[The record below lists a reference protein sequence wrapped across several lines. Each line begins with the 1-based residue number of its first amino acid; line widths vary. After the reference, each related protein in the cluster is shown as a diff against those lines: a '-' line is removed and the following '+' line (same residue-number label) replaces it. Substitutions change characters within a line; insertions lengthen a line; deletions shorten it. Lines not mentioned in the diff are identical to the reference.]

1 LLPLLQV
8 ISKKR
13 GKKFPFFCRRK
24 KYILKSKKSTLITPD
39 LSFKKKNLLSTHW
52 EVPQISYGSAA
63 SKSSAAKLKSSLDS

>member
-13 GKKFPFFCRRK
+13 GKKFPLFCRRK

-39 LSFKKKNLLSTHW
+39 LSLKKKISSLAHW

-63 SKSSAAKLKSSLDS
+63 RKSSAAKLKSSLDS